1 MAKLVLNFHCLN
13 RMKNHKLPL
22 MIVLFLF
29 LSCVLDVQDSSAWH
43 GTSCEAENWGGFIS
57 NCCKQL
63 SMITYAPWGTG
74 QLFLNST
81 EQTNCLIS
89 MKGIKDD
96 VLSCGNDKIT
106 SGAGGCSD
114 YTNVDKV
121 GRRDCSIEN
130 EESSKLEAD
139 MCSFAVLVTLT
150 NEQRSSGS
158 SGINLSTAGIAAI
171 LLIATWT
178 LCRKRG
184 HEIFITKR
192 WYLFLQLVSYLTT
205 NPTVVNCCYP
215 FFYWT
220 ASDDLLSEESG
231 SLKISSKEIYS
242 ATDNLS
248 ADNFI
253 DQGRAGKV
261 YKGILSNGKHVAVKH
276 IINDGTVKT
285 FICEVTSLPDVRH
298 PNLVALLGSC
308 EGVEEYF
315 LVYELCQNGDLS
327 EWLFGKDKSLPWITR
342 LELAID
348 SAGGLWLLQT
358 YPRGC
363 IVLRD
368 IKPTN
373 ILIDK
378 NFQAK
383 LSDFE
388 LSKVMDLGQ
397 SYVSSEVRGT
407 FSSSATYLGLQG
419 YQSKLK
425 QTNASESK
433 LNGEYSVEALD
444 LAFNL
449 ALSCTGLK
457 LQRPSMD
464 QVVSKLE
471 KALDTST
478 QKQSAFFTLLIK
490 A

>member
-1 MAKLVLNFHCLN
+1 MPQQSSFTCTSFLTSA
-13 RMKNHKLPL
+13 LPHSHSPD
-22 MIVLFLF
+22 IE
-29 LSCVLDVQDSSAWH
+29 CVLDVQDSSAWH
-43 GTSCEAENWGGFIS
+43 GTSCEAGNWGGFIS
-57 NCCKQL
+57 NCCEQL

-96 VLSCGNDKIT
+96 VLSCGIDKIT

-114 YTNVDKV
+114 YTKVDDQARSACL
-121 GRRDCSIEN
+121 RRWEEIVALTEN

-139 MCSFAVLVTLT
+139 MSLHETLGDQRLSEGIGSQERQLIRFIIFVFLLLLISALLEVPEAD
-150 NEQRSSGS
+150 EQRSSGS
-158 SGINLSTAGIAAI
+158 SGINLSTGQFCGFYVVVQQE
-171 LLIATWT
+171 LQQYYSLQH
-178 LCRKRG
+178 G
-184 HEIFITKR
+184 PYEIFSTKR
-192 WYLFLQLVSYLTT
+192 WYLFLQLISYLTT

-220 ASDDLLSEESG
+220 ASDDLP
-231 SLKISSKEIYS
+231 
-242 ATDNLS
+242 

-276 IINDGTVKT
+276 IINNGSVET

-308 EGVEEYF
+308 EGVEENF

-327 EWLFGKDKSLPWITR
+327 EWLFGKDKSLSWITR

-368 IKPTN
+368 IKVALNFLHFFCLHRRCCFISHSFHQISFLATFPTGS
-373 ILIDK
+373 
-378 NFQAK
+378 Q
-383 LSDFE
+383 
-388 LSKVMDLGQ
+388 Q
-397 SYVSSEVRGT
+397 T
-407 FSSSATYLGLQG
+407 FSLTKTFKRNCQTSSY
-419 YQSKLK
+419 
-425 QTNASESK
+425 
-433 LNGEYSVEALD
+433 
-444 LAFNL
+444 
-449 ALSCTGLK
+449 LK
-457 LQRPSMD
+457 LWTWDSPMR
-464 QVVSKLE
+464 
-471 KALDTST
+471 A
-478 QKQSAFFTLLIK
+478 QK
-490 A
+490 

>member
-1 MAKLVLNFHCLN
+1 MAKLVSNFHFLN
-13 RMKNHKLPL
+13 RMKNCELPL

-29 LSCVLDVQDSSAWH
+29 LCVLTFSFSKTLDIECVLDVQDSSAWH
-43 GTSCEAENWGGFIS
+43 GTSSEAGNWGGFINS
-57 NCCKQL
+57 CCEQL
-63 SMITYAPWGTG
+63 SMITYTPWGTG
-74 QLFLNST
+74 HLFLNST
-81 EQTNCLIS
+81 EQTNYLIS

-96 VLSCGNDKIT
+96 VLSCGIDKIT

-114 YTNVDKV
+114 YTKVDV
-121 GRRDCSIEN
+121 FDNLRNTLEILDEGCNLLGRVKSGKRLYYQRKMRSHQN
-130 EESSKLEAD
+130 LKLI
-139 MCSFAVLVTLT
+139 CSFSVLVTLT
-150 NEQRSSGS
+150 SRRIDDKNWVSALHESLGDQR
-158 SGINLSTAGIAAI
+158 LS
-171 LLIATWT
+171 
-178 LCRKRG
+178 
-184 HEIFITKR
+184 E
-192 WYLFLQLVSYLTT
+192 
-205 NPTVVNCCYP
+205 
-215 FFYWT
+215 

-242 ATDNLS
+242 ATGNPT
-248 ADNFI
+248 
-253 DQGRAGKV
+253 GKV

-276 IINDGTVKT
+276 IINDGSVET
-285 FICEVTSLPDVRH
+285 FICEVTSLSDVRH

-315 LVYELCQNGDLS
+315 LVYELSQNGDLS

-363 IVLRD
+363 IVHHV

-378 NFQAK
+378 NFQVK

-388 LSKVMDLGQ
+388 LSKIMDLGQ
-397 SYVSSEVRGT
+397 SYVSSEYRKNHHV
-407 FSSSATYLGLQG
+407 
-419 YQSKLK
+419 
-425 QTNASESK
+425 NASGYVYSFGIVLPQLISGCRVINLSLNKPMPLKLADPK

-449 ALSCTGLK
+449 ALSCTGIK
-457 LQRPSMD
+457 LQRSSMD

-478 QKQSAFFTLLIK
+478 QKQSAFFTLPIK

>member
-1 MAKLVLNFHCLN
+1 MPQQSSFTCTSFLTSA
-13 RMKNHKLPL
+13 LPHSHSPD
-22 MIVLFLF
+22 IE
-29 LSCVLDVQDSSAWH
+29 CVFDVQDSSARH
-43 GTSCEAENWGGFIS
+43 GTSCEAGNWGGFIS
-57 NCCKQL
+57 NCCEQL

-96 VLSCGNDKIT
+96 VLSCGIDKIT

-114 YTNVDKV
+114 YTKDQARSACL
-121 GRRDCSIEN
+121 RRWEEIVALTEN

-139 MCSFAVLVTLT
+139 MCSFAVSV
-150 NEQRSSGS
+150 NSVDSMSWSSRNCS
-158 SGINLSTAGIAAI
+158 NITHCNMDLMRFSA
-171 LLIATWT
+171 
-178 LCRKRG
+178 RKD
-184 HEIFITKR
+184 
-192 WYLFLQLVSYLTT
+192 
-205 NPTVVNCCYP
+205 
-215 FFYWT
+215 

-276 IINDGTVKT
+276 IINDGSVET

-298 PNLVALLGSC
+298 PNLVAC

-327 EWLFGKDKSLPWITR
+327 GWLFGKDKSLPWITR

-368 IKPTN
+368 IKARS
-373 ILIDK
+373 LKKGGD
-378 NFQAK
+378 
-383 LSDFE
+383 
-388 LSKVMDLGQ
+388 
-397 SYVSSEVRGT
+397 
-407 FSSSATYLGLQG
+407 ATEF
-419 YQSKLK
+419 
-425 QTNASESK
+425 ADPK

-478 QKQSAFFTLLIK
+478 QKQSAFFTLPIK

>member
-1 MAKLVLNFHCLN
+1 MPQQSSFTCTSFLTSA
-13 RMKNHKLPL
+13 LPHSHSPD
-22 MIVLFLF
+22 IE
-29 LSCVLDVQDSSAWH
+29 CVLDVQDSSAWH
-43 GTSCEAENWGGFIS
+43 GTSCEAGNWGGFIS
-57 NCCKQL
+57 NCCEQL

-96 VLSCGNDKIT
+96 VLSCGIDKIT

-114 YTNVDKV
+114 YTKDQARSACL
-121 GRRDCSIEN
+121 RRWEEIVALTEN

-139 MCSFAVLVTLT
+139 MCSFAVLV
-150 NEQRSSGS
+150 NSVDSMSWSSRNCS
-158 SGINLSTAGIAAI
+158 NITHCNMDLMRFSA
-171 LLIATWT
+171 
-178 LCRKRG
+178 RKD
-184 HEIFITKR
+184 
-192 WYLFLQLVSYLTT
+192 
-205 NPTVVNCCYP
+205 
-215 FFYWT
+215 

-231 SLKISSKEIYS
+231 SLKISSKEIDS

-253 DQGRAGKV
+253 DQGRA
-261 YKGILSNGKHVAVKH
+261 
-276 IINDGTVKT
+276 
-285 FICEVTSLPDVRH
+285 
-298 PNLVALLGSC
+298 
-308 EGVEEYF
+308 EEYF

-397 SYVSSEVRGT
+397 SYASSEVRGT

-425 QTNASESK
+425 QTNASE
-433 LNGEYSVEALD
+433 
-444 LAFNL
+444 
-449 ALSCTGLK
+449 
-457 LQRPSMD
+457 
-464 QVVSKLE
+464 
-471 KALDTST
+471 
-478 QKQSAFFTLLIK
+478 
-490 A
+490 